1 MPAVKK
7 NASKGKDARA
17 GVTSI
22 WSTVWQ
28 AASTSGPMGRKTSQ
42 GLILEAAAS
51 TFLKRGYAKTT
62 VADILDSASISRRT
76 FYQFFGSKEDTLT
89 GLFQLASGMMV
100 HGIRLTINSAG
111 SKMEDRLQA
120 GIDAYMAV
128 HQEGGELLCILLS
141 EAQRPESPLYPMRK
155 ATVDAMVDLMMSEF
169 ERGGYPRRDPLML
182 RTMMLGVEALCIEQ
196 HNNQTFS
203 PEMAQRI
210 RKLALQAVLG
220 AIKSAAELNG

>member
-7 NASKGKDARA
+7 AVSKGKEARPA
-17 GVTSI
+17 VTSI

-51 TFLKRGYAKTT
+51 TFLKLGYAKTT
-62 VADILDSASISRRT
+62 VADILDSACISRRT

-111 SKMEDRLQA
+111 NRMEDRLQA
-120 GIDAYMAV
+120 GIDAYMMI

-141 EAQRPESPLYPMRK
+141 EAQRRESPLYPMRK
-155 ATVDAMVDLMMSEF
+155 ATVDAMVDLLMSEF

-210 RKLALQAVLG
+210 RQQALPTLLG
-220 AIKSAAELNG
+220 AVKPAAELSG